1 MVHLSEGMFSDIAAN
16 IKYRKLLL
24 LVVVVGRGG
33 GVGRGVGGAGYSL
46 HEEVPV
52 IFQFI

>member
-1 MVHLSEGMFSDIAAN
+1 MVHLSEGMFSDIAVN

-33 GVGRGVGGAGYSL
+33 VGWGGVGYSL